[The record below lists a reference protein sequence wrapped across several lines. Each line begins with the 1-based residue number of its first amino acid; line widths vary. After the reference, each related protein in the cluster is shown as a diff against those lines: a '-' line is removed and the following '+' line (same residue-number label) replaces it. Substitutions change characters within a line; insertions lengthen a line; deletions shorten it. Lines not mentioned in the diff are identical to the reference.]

1 MLHILYTVTAPALL
15 TDCLQVSCD
24 EFPFNSALEGGAGN
38 ARVMAVPTREQQY
51 QGSLQ
56 SSITNLRR
64 DASNGK
70 TVWKGASNRMCDA
83 HEKER

>member
-1 MLHILYTVTAPALL
+1 MLYTVTAPALL

-24 EFPFNSALEGGAGN
+24 EFPFNSALEGGPGN

-56 SSITNLRR
+56 SSMDHHTPPTRCDRR
-64 DASNGK
+64 QDSLEG
-70 TVWKGASNRMCDA
+70 RL
-83 HEKER
+83 